1 MTKRLTGARATL
13 TLLRNKW
20 SGTPVTLRVNLLVP
34 SQVGSLPPSCPF
46 IKVAEGGGHSPQ
58 TSLEVLPVFKTGY
71 RDAVLHLPLKWL
83 SRRELHSRAFGSA
96 NRRSGLL
103 QLRENGGG

>member
-46 IKVAEGGGHSPQ
+46 IKVAEGAGHSPKP
-58 TSLEVLPVFKTGY
+58 LPRFY
-71 RDAVLHLPLKWL
+71 PF
-83 SRRELHSRAFGSA
+83 SRRGTATQYFTFH
-96 NRRSGLL
+96 
-103 QLRENGGG
+103 

>member
-34 SQVGSLPPSCPF
+34 SQAGSLPPSCPF
-46 IKVAEGGGHSPQ
+46 IKWRKAEGILPKLSP
-58 TSLEVLPVFKTGY
+58 EVLPVFKTGY
-71 RDAVLHLPLKWL
+71 RDAVLRLPLTKVAVTMTSSTVW
-83 SRRELHSRAFGSA
+83 A
-96 NRRSGLL
+96 
-103 QLRENGGG
+103 